1 MENPRDQHVAFQAV
15 VDDVVLDRDG
25 SNPWPELRP
34 LAAHAGMFRQ
44 QIKSVDDVVNESVSG
59 CRAGVLG
66 DIGPDLVEITLGER
80 GQPIGI

>member
-1 MENPRDQHVAFQAV
+1 
-15 VDDVVLDRDG
+15 
-25 SNPWPELRP
+25 
-34 LAAHAGMFRQ
+34 MFRQ